1 MSKKYWMAFAGA
13 SLAATNYLMVRLLS
27 YEPRITRYE
36 IEDPHWHGE
45 KPLRLA
51 LVSDFHGGSGMWSGK
66 ALARIIR
73 NEKVDATLVAGDH
86 FDHKHDAN
94 NSFAFF
100 EHLSKEVPTFFVTG
114 NNEEQLEERDGL
126 MYEMRTKGVHTLDNS
141 AERLMLAGEP
151 VTILGLP
158 DVSAYDDRDDW
169 VWAAQ
174 QVLKPVDEASND
186 CYHIV
191 LAHRPE
197 QYDFY
202 NQLDGHLVFCGHA
215 HGGQWQFPLIGGI
228 FSPHQ
233 YLFPRYYQ
241 GVYKMGKKKPYFM
254 VVGTGFDVHP
264 LVPRINNR
272 PELIILDIYKSE
284 LNA

>member
-1 MSKKYWMAFAGA
+1 MSKKYWLAFAGA
-13 SLAATNYLMVRLLS
+13 SLAATNYLMVRLMS

-36 IEDPHWHGE
+36 IEDLNWQGD

-73 NEKVDATLVAGDH
+73 NECVDAVLVAGDH
-86 FDHKHDAN
+86 FDHKYDAN
-94 NSFAFF
+94 NSFALF
-100 EHLSKEVPTFFVTG
+100 EQLAKDIPVFFVTG
-114 NNEEQLEERDGL
+114 NNEEMLEERDGL
-126 MYEMRTKGVHTLDNS
+126 MYEMQMMGVHTLDNS
-141 AERLMLAGEP
+141 AETIVVDGVP
-151 VTILGLP
+151 VTVFGLP
-158 DVSAYDDRDDW
+158 DVSAYIDSDEW

-174 QVLKPVDEASND
+174 QVLRPTSEVESGR
-186 CYHIV
+186 YHIV

-215 HGGQWQFPLIGGI
+215 HGGQWQFPLLGGI
-228 FSPHQ
+228 FAPHQ

-241 GVYKMGKKKPYFM
+241 GVYKMGKKKPYYM

-264 LVPRINNR
+264 VVPRINNR
-272 PELIILDIYKSE
+272 PELIVLEVRKPESNE
-284 LNA
+284 